1 MKQSNNKTLSSYSLI
16 SFAVCRDYLGMENG
30 DIQDENIQASSTYSA
45 AFAAWK
51 GRLNGPTSWY
61 DVSSD
66 IFSWIQADIG
76 YQTSVSGVVTQGSG
90 GHDGDYWVTEIKVST
105 FQTSL
110 DDEEVF
116 IADDNGNDM
125 VISPPPSQPY
135 TPSQNQNAMG
145 YCQHFSLG
153 YRFP

>member
-1 MKQSNNKTLSSYSLI
+1 
-16 SFAVCRDYLGMENG
+16 MENG
-30 DIQDENIQASSTYSA
+30 DIPDENIQASSTYSA

-51 GRLNGPTSWY
+51 GRLNWPTSWY

-90 GHDGDYWVTEIKVST
+90 GHDGDYWVTAIKVST
-105 FQTSL
+105 FQLSL

-125 VISPPPSQPY
+125 VISPPLNRTLLHRIKMQWVTVKISPWVTDFLNFLRS
-135 TPSQNQNAMG
+135 
-145 YCQHFSLG
+145 F
-153 YRFP
+153 